1 MDNVLWTKIP
11 NYGGPINIMLKETLR
26 PVWAEID
33 LASIKH
39 NITEIKRRVGNTPI
53 IGVVKADG
61 YGHGAVEVSKVLLNN
76 GVSAL
81 AVATLSEAIQLRNA
95 GITVPVIMLGL
106 TPWHYQKILIE
117 YDITPV
123 VASYSDTRALSA
135 MAVEAGTTVDVLVAV
150 ETGMGRIGLMPSK
163 ESVNEIIGINNL
175 PNIRI
180 KGIFSHF
187 SSADE
192 KDKSYTFQ
200 QIENFNRFYQDL
212 EAAGISIKFR
222 THANSAATMEVP
234 EAWFDAVRP
243 GIILYGCYP
252 SNEVDKSL
260 LSLKPAMTLKA
271 SIVFLKRVPAGT
283 SISYGR
289 KFVTERESVIAT
301 IPIGY
306 ADGYPRLLSGKG
318 RVLIHGQYAP
328 VVGNICMDQC
338 MVDVTDIPNVK
349 KYDEVVLIGTQGDK
363 TILADEIAEK
373 TGTINYE
380 IVCRIGKRVPRV
392 YINAE

>member
-1 MDNVLWTKIP
+1 MH
-11 NYGGPINIMLKETLR
+11 KETLR
-26 PVWAEID
+26 PAWAEID
-33 LASIKH
+33 LGCIKH
-39 NITEIKRRVGNTPI
+39 NIMEIKRRVGDTPI

-61 YGHGAVEVSKVLLNN
+61 YGHGAVEVSRILLNN
-76 GVSAL
+76 GVSSL
-81 AVATLSEAIQLRNA
+81 AVATLSEAVQLRDA
-95 GITVPVIMLGL
+95 GIDVPIIMLGL
-106 TPWHYQKILIE
+106 TPWHYQKTLIE

-135 MAVEAGTTVDVLVAV
+135 LAVEAGTTVDVLVAV

-318 RVLIHGQYAP
+318 RVLIRGQYAP

>member
-1 MDNVLWTKIP
+1 
-11 NYGGPINIMLKETLR
+11 MLKETLR

-135 MAVEAGTTVDVLVAV
+135 LAVEAGTTVDVLVAV

-318 RVLIHGQYAP
+318 RVLIRGQYAP

-349 KYDEVVLIGTQGDK
+349 KYDEVVLIGKQGEN

>member
-1 MDNVLWTKIP
+1 
-11 NYGGPINIMLKETLR
+11 MLKETLR

-318 RVLIHGQYAP
+318 RVLIRGQYAP

>member
-1 MDNVLWTKIP
+1 M
-11 NYGGPINIMLKETLR
+11 KETLR

-135 MAVEAGTTVDVLVAV
+135 LAVEAGTTVDVLVAV

-180 KGIFSHF
+180 KGIFSDF

-318 RVLIHGQYAP
+318 RVLIRGQYAP

>member
-1 MDNVLWTKIP
+1 
-11 NYGGPINIMLKETLR
+11 MLKETLR

-33 LASIKH
+33 LACIKH

-81 AVATLSEAIQLRNA
+81 AVATLSEAIQLRDA

-106 TPWHYQKILIE
+106 TPWHYQKILVE

-135 MAVEAGTTVDVLVAV
+135 LAVEAGTTVDVLVAV

-318 RVLIHGQYAP
+318 RVLIRGQYAP

>member
-1 MDNVLWTKIP
+1 
-11 NYGGPINIMLKETLR
+11 MLKETLR

-61 YGHGAVEVSKVLLNN
+61 YGHGAVEVSRILLNN
-76 GVSAL
+76 GVSSL
-81 AVATLSEAIQLRNA
+81 AVATLSEAVQLRDA
-95 GITVPVIMLGL
+95 GIDVPIIMLGL
-106 TPWHYQKILIE
+106 TPWHYQKTLIE

-135 MAVEAGTTVDVLVAV
+135 LAVEAGTTVDVLVAV

-318 RVLIHGQYAP
+318 RVLIRGQYAP

>member
-1 MDNVLWTKIP
+1 M
-11 NYGGPINIMLKETLR
+11 KETLR

-135 MAVEAGTTVDVLVAV
+135 LAVEAGTTVDVLVAV

-318 RVLIHGQYAP
+318 RVLIRGQYAP

>member
-1 MDNVLWTKIP
+1 
-11 NYGGPINIMLKETLR
+11 MLKETLR

-39 NITEIKRRVGNTPI
+39 NITEIKRRVGDTPI

-61 YGHGAVEVSKVLLNN
+61 YGHGAVEVSRILLNN
-76 GVSAL
+76 GVSSL
-81 AVATLSEAIQLRNA
+81 AVATLSEAVQLRDA
-95 GITVPVIMLGL
+95 GIDVPIIMLGL
-106 TPWHYQKILIE
+106 TPWHYQKTLIE

-135 MAVEAGTTVDVLVAV
+135 LAVEAGTTVDVLVAV

-318 RVLIHGQYAP
+318 RVLIRGQYAP

>member
-1 MDNVLWTKIP
+1 MDKNPELWR
-11 NYGGPINIMLKETLR
+11 PINIMLKETLR

-135 MAVEAGTTVDVLVAV
+135 LAVEAGTTVDVLVAV

-318 RVLIHGQYAP
+318 RVLIRGQYAP

>member
-1 MDNVLWTKIP
+1 M
-11 NYGGPINIMLKETLR
+11 KETLR

-33 LASIKH
+33 LACIKH

-135 MAVEAGTTVDVLVAV
+135 LAVEAGTTVDVLVAV

-318 RVLIHGQYAP
+318 RVLIRGQYAP

>member
-1 MDNVLWTKIP
+1 
-11 NYGGPINIMLKETLR
+11 MLKETLR

-135 MAVEAGTTVDVLVAV
+135 LAVEAGTTVDVLVAV

-318 RVLIHGQYAP
+318 RVLIRGQYAP

>member
-1 MDNVLWTKIP
+1 
-11 NYGGPINIMLKETLR
+11 MLKETLR

-135 MAVEAGTTVDVLVAV
+135 LAVEAGTTVDVLVAV

>member
-1 MDNVLWTKIP
+1 
-11 NYGGPINIMLKETLR
+11 MLKETLR

-135 MAVEAGTTVDVLVAV
+135 LAVEAGTTVDVLVAV

-180 KGIFSHF
+180 KGIFSDF

-318 RVLIHGQYAP
+318 RVLIRGQYAP

>member
-1 MDNVLWTKIP
+1 
-11 NYGGPINIMLKETLR
+11 MLKETLR

-33 LASIKH
+33 LACIKH

-135 MAVEAGTTVDVLVAV
+135 LAVEAGTTVDVLVAV

-318 RVLIHGQYAP
+318 RVLIRGQYAP

>member
-1 MDNVLWTKIP
+1 MDKNPELWR
-11 NYGGPINIMLKETLR
+11 PINIMLKETLR

-135 MAVEAGTTVDVLVAV
+135 MAVKAGKAVEVLIAV
-150 ETGMGRIGLMPSK
+150 ETGMGRIGFMPSK